1 LKGRFLAFGGTEM
14 GGNENKRQ
22 KKLARRKS
30 KRKKALTHKKKL
42 GDLLE
47 LVVTEKLFLHSVNE
61 PLFQCFASAEMF
73 DVGIGN
79 VLISR
84 RGKDGLIAAS
94 VFLVDIFCLG
104 VKNTVFRLMS
114 PFKYAETLLSLE
126 MTEDLMEIPPECAR
140 KLVEGAVAYA
150 EDLGFSP
157 HPDYQIARHIF
168 DNIDSNACKTSFEF
182 GSDGIPFYVS
192 GPNESRE
199 DTKRILKQLER
210 RCGPDGFEYAIME
223 EGMEDDFDEDDFFDE
238 EYP

>member
-1 LKGRFLAFGGTEM
+1 M

-30 KRKKALTHKKKL
+30 NRKKALTHKKKV

-73 DVGIGN
+73 DVGIGD

-84 RGKDGLIAAS
+84 RGKGGLIAAS

-104 VKNTVFRLMS
+104 VKNAIFDFMPPPMYEV
-114 PFKYAETLLSLE
+114 TLIGLELSVKLI
-126 MTEDLMEIPPECAR
+126 EIPPECAR

-157 HPDYQIARHIF
+157 HPDYRIACQIF
-168 DNIDSNACKTSFEF
+168 GDIDSNACETSFEF
-182 GSDGIPFYVS
+182 GYDGKPLYIS
-192 GPNESRE
+192 GPHETPGDIE
-199 DTKRILKQLER
+199 RILNQLER
-210 RCGPDGFEYAIME
+210 RCGPGGFEYEIME
-223 EGMEDDFDEDDFFDE
+223 ECMDEMEDDFFDE
-238 EYP
+238 EDT